1 MKNNETAFS
10 SSSINNQDGVPLDK
24 PDKKD
29 ACRIL
34 NGKITKKYK
43 RIGFLSVL
51 NKQPRCRF

>member
-10 SSSINNQDGVPLDK
+10 SSSNNQDGVPLDK